1 MTLEWDW
8 GTVFSAIG
16 LEKLNACCS
25 WDVDQAGA
33 KVEYLYMVKY
43 SVFNTASPMI
53 TKYKV
58 VQLADRKMILESHQN
73 LAGLGPDFSTDEV
86 VMETYEP
93 VSKTDD
99 FTPYRGENPD
109 NYIIDT
115 CNPGSYK

>member
-1 MTLEWDW
+1 MDT
-8 GTVFSAIG
+8 
-16 LEKLNACCS
+16 
-25 WDVDQAGA
+25 
-33 KVEYLYMVKY
+33 
-43 SVFNTASPMI
+43 SV

>member
-1 MTLEWDW
+1 MLFMGCRPGWSKS
-8 GTVFSAIG
+8 G
-16 LEKLNACCS
+16 
-25 WDVDQAGA
+25 
-33 KVEYLYMVKY
+33 
-43 SVFNTASPMI
+43 I